1 MRRLLVNWVA
11 AVAGLA
17 TAGAL
22 LGGSLDLPATTSEEY
37 WRTLAGF
44 AAAFAVLSTYVR
56 PLVFRMLGP
65 VGCALTVLTLGSIH
79 LVVAGLLFWLT
90 LQLPLAVSVDGPL
103 TALATAAVIA
113 FSSVVA
119 WQLLGA
125 ETRDRRRR

>member
-11 AVAGLA
+11 AVDGQA

-22 LGGSLDLPATTSEEY
+22 LGGSLDLPPTTSEEY

-44 AAAFAVLSTYVR
+44 AAAFAVLTTYVR
-56 PLVFRMLGP
+56 PLVFRLLGP

-79 LVVAGLLFWLT
+79 LVAAGLLFWVT

-103 TALATAAVIA
+103 TTLATAAIIAVI
-113 FSSVVA
+113 SVVA
-119 WQLLGA
+119 WQILGS
-125 ETRDRRRR
+125 ETQDRRRR

>member
-1 MRRLLVNWVA
+1 MLVNWVA

-22 LGGSLDLPATTSEEY
+22 LWGSLDLPPTTSEEY

-44 AAAFAVLSTYVR
+44 AAAFAVLTTYVR
-56 PLVFRMLGP
+56 PLVFRLLGP

-79 LVVAGLLFWLT
+79 LVAAGLLFWLT

-103 TALATAAVIA
+103 TTLATAAIIAVI
-113 FSSVVA
+113 SVVA
-119 WQLLGA
+119 WQILGS
-125 ETRDRRRR
+125 ETQDRRRR

>member
-22 LGGSLDLPATTSEEY
+22 LGESLDLPPSTTEEY

-56 PLVFRMLGP
+56 PLVFRLLGP
-65 VGCALTVLTLGSIH
+65 LGCALTVLTLGSIH
-79 LVVAGLLFWLT
+79 LVAAALLFWLT

-103 TALATAAVIA
+103 TTLATAAIIAVI
-113 FSSVVA
+113 SVLA
-119 WQLLGA
+119 WQILGT
-125 ETRDRRRR
+125 ETKESQRR

>member
-1 MRRLLVNWVA
+1 MRRLLVNWVS

-22 LGGSLDLPATTSEEY
+22 LGGSLDLPPTTSEAY

-44 AAAFAVLSTYVR
+44 GAAFAVLSTYVR

-103 TALATAAVIA
+103 TVLATAAAIAVI
-113 FSSVVA
+113 SVVA
-119 WQLLGA
+119 WQILGA

>member
-22 LGGSLDLPATTSEEY
+22 LWGSLDLPPTTSEEY

-44 AAAFAVLSTYVR
+44 AAAFAVLTTYVR
-56 PLVFRMLGP
+56 PLVFRLLGP

-79 LVVAGLLFWLT
+79 LVAAGLLFWLT

-103 TALATAAVIA
+103 TTLATAAIIAVI
-113 FSSVVA
+113 SVVA
-119 WQLLGA
+119 WQILGS
-125 ETRDRRRR
+125 ETQDRRRR

>member
-22 LGGSLDLPATTSEEY
+22 LGGSLELPATTSEEF

-44 AAAFAVLSTYVR
+44 AAAFAVLTTYVR
-56 PLVFRMLGP
+56 PLVFRLLGP

-79 LVVAGLLFWLT
+79 LATAGLLFWLT

-103 TALATAAVIA
+103 TTLATAATIAVI
-113 FSSVVA
+113 SVVA
-119 WQLLGA
+119 WQILGS
-125 ETRDRRRR
+125 ETQDRRRR

>member
-22 LGGSLDLPATTSEEY
+22 FGGSLELPATTSDEY

-44 AAAFAVLSTYVR
+44 AAGFAVLSTYVR
-56 PLVFRMLGP
+56 PLIFRALGP
-65 VGCALTVLTLGSIH
+65 VGCALTVLTLGTIH
-79 LVVAGLLFWLT
+79 LVVAALLFWLT

-103 TALATAAVIA
+103 TVVATAAIIA
-113 FSSVVA
+113 ALSVVA

-125 ETRDRRRR
+125 EEPERRRR

>member
-22 LGGSLDLPATTSEEY
+22 LGGSLELPPTTSEAY

-44 AAAFAVLSTYVR
+44 SAAFAVLSTYVR

-103 TALATAAVIA
+103 AALATAAFIAVISVIA
-113 FSSVVA
+113 GQV
-119 WQLLGA
+119 LGA
-125 ETRDRRRR
+125 ETRDHRRR